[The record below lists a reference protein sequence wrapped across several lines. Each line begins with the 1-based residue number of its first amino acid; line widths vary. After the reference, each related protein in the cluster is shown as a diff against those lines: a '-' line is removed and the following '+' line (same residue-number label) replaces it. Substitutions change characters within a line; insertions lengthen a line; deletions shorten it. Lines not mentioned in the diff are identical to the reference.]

1 MATFYKRRFVPI
13 LFGLFLALSLY
24 FLYARGKP
32 EDERNIIDRA
42 VIAVISPVQSLVG
55 RIGDGLSGL
64 WTDYIYLYDQKQE
77 LDRLR
82 EENEKLRARVLELT
96 PLAAAR
102 DEAERSLQFQKVSE
116 PRKLVPARV
125 VARTITPF
133 FQVTRIRVDVGGA
146 ELRDGM
152 PVISPDGVVGTV
164 RQVFG
169 DYADVLLLVDRER
182 KVAVVLERTRAF
194 GTLEGLGKDQ
204 PYLTRMQFLAREDR
218 LVEGDLVLTA
228 GESIAREGD
237 IVTTSGLDRVF
248 PPGLVIGRV
257 TRVSEQ
263 NLKQRQEAFVQP
275 AVDFNRLRR
284 VFVDVSAGL
293 TVPVPATPRP
303 K

>member
-1 MATFYKRRFVPI
+1 VATFYKRRFVPI

-42 VIAVISPVQSLVG
+42 VVAVISPIQSLVG
-55 RIGDGLSGL
+55 RVGDAVSGL
-64 WTDYIYLYDQKQE
+64 WTDYIYLYDQKKD
-77 LDRLR
+77 LDQLR
-82 EENEKLRARVLELT
+82 QENEKLRARIAELA
-96 PLAAAR
+96 PAAATR
-102 DEAERSLQFQKVSE
+102 DEAERALQFQKASE

-133 FQVTRIRVDVGGA
+133 FQVTRIRVEVSGA
-146 ELRDGM
+146 ELREGM
-152 PVISPDGVVGTV
+152 PVVSPDGVVGTV

-182 KVAVVLERTRAF
+182 KVAVLLERTRAF

-218 LVEGDLVLTA
+218 IVEGDSVITA

-237 IVTTSGLDRVF
+237 VVTTSGLDRIF
-248 PPGLVIGRV
+248 PPGLVVGRV
-257 TRVSEQ
+257 TRIAEQ
-263 NLKQRQEAFVQP
+263 NLKQRQEVYVQP

-284 VFVDVSAGL
+284 VFVDVSANL
-293 TVPVPATPRP
+293 TVPLPTGP
-303 K
+303 KPK